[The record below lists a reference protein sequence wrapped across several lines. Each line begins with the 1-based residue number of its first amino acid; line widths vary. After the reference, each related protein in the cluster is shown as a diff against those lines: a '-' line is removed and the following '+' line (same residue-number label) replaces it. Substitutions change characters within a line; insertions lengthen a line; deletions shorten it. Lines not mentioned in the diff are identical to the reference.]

1 MTMKFAKE
9 DANRILGRLDKLATD
24 IQQNYQSWGLPF
36 EQAKQL
42 VNEIDKTADEIETA
56 TFGAE
61 SLQNRQIEILAPA
74 AAPAAPAAPAKTA
87 QVIQRDGDERYMDTF
102 KNPMQPHQIESDEP
116 YMKLYGDDQSSAVI
130 HGQAEN
136 GRKLAPGH

>member
-1 MTMKFAKE
+1 MTMKIAKQ
-9 DANRILGRLDKLATD
+9 DANRILGRLDKLAET
-24 IQQNYQSWGLPF
+24 IQQNHESWGMPF
-36 EQAKQL
+36 DQAKSL
-42 VNEIDKTADEIETA
+42 VNELDKTADEIESA
-56 TFGAE
+56 AFGTE
-61 SLQNRQIEILAPA
+61 SLQNRQIEIVTGQPA
-74 AAPAAPAAPAKTA
+74 AKTA

-136 GRKLAPGH
+136 GRKLAP